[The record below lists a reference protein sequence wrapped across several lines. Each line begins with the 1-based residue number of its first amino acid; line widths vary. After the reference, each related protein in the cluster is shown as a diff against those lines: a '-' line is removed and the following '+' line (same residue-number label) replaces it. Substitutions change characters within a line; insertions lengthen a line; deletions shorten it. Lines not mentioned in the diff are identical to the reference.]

1 MQLTACKNSD
11 SGNQKRDGPNDQSI
25 IAVIKKL
32 EKDRLAA
39 GIRKDLAFY
48 DSTTAPDYLQIDFNG
63 QVLDKRTMLDRVK
76 SSYAMLQSNE
86 IDDEIVQVYGN
97 TAILT
102 ARAHP
107 RGTMNGKEFSDD
119 LRYTRIYVERNGLW
133 QVVLFQQTRV
143 NPSK

>member
-1 MQLTACKNSD
+1 M
-11 SGNQKRDGPNDQSI
+11 
-25 IAVIKKL
+25 
-32 EKDRLAA
+32 AA

-97 TAILT
+97 TAILR
-102 ARAHP
+102 ARAQP

-119 LRYTRIYVERNGLW
+119 RRYTRIYIERNGLW